1 MEMTIKRRHIVPTIV
16 RRKAQLMAGMVLMA
30 SWIAI
35 APAQAQTRPEKWKSH
50 VSPSTPDL
58 IYRQHCAVCHGE
70 KGDAKTLA
78 AYALEPTPRDFTSPK
93 ARDELSR
100 AHMIEVLN
108 KGTVTKEGK
117 RTPMVAWKEHLSRE
131 QIEAVV
137 DYVIVTFMDGKAA
150 SNDAAHSNDPR
161 HKGHDHGH
169 IKAVNY
175 PYGLKPDATRGNSI
189 YTSNCATCH
198 GANGDGRGNPE
209 RAGASKPRSFQEAD
223 FRAFANGFS
232 LFSAVSRGPGHTP
245 SWDKKLSNQEVADVS
260 EYVLRSFVKPELHQS
275 NSHDHEHEHSHD
287 HSHEH

>member
-1 MEMTIKRRHIVPTIV
+1 MEMTAMHKNMVPAIA
-16 RRKAQLMAGMVLMA
+16 RRKAQLATGMVLLA
-30 SWIAI
+30 SCLAVGTVE
-35 APAQAQTRPEKWKSH
+35 AQTRTEKWKSH

-58 IYRQHCAVCHGE
+58 IYRQHCAICHGD

-93 ARDELSR
+93 AREELSR

-137 DYVIVTFMDGKAA
+137 DYIIVTFMDGKAA
-150 SNDAAHSNDPR
+150 PSDAAHSKDPR

-169 IKAVNY
+169 VKAVDY
-175 PYGLKPDATRGNSI
+175 PYGLKADATRGNAI
-189 YTSNCATCH
+189 YGANCTSCH
-198 GANGDGRGNPE
+198 GNNGNGQGS
-209 RAGASKPRSFQEAD
+209 ASKARSFNDAD

-245 SWDKKLSNQEVADVS
+245 TWEKKLSNQEIADVS
-260 EYVLRSFVKPELHQS
+260 EYVLRSFVKPSQQPSQS
-275 NSHDHEHEHSHD
+275 HEHAHEHSHD
-287 HSHEH
+287 HSH